1 MLRKLSVLALILA
14 LVDMSRSN
22 EVNLSVKKNQDV
34 LNNREMLNKKLLPNV
49 KQLLKDNS
57 DGSRQKFL
65 RLLDA
70 LEIEGYK
77 VADGKWT
84 SVTLRE
90 QIIERQMN
98 IFNHDSPPSIFS
110 NLSPYFVFMEHRLLN
125 AVDTFLCI

>member
-1 MLRKLSVLALILA
+1 MLKKLSVVALILA

-22 EVNLSVKKNQDV
+22 EVNLSVKKNQEV

-84 SVTLRE
+84 LITLRE
-90 QIIERQMN
+90 QTIERQLN
-98 IFNHDSPPSIFS
+98 VTSHDSPPSIFS
-110 NLSPYFVFMEHRLLN
+110 NLSPYFVFMKHRLLN